1 MVLLEFTIEPFVDG
15 HPGRHVTEAIVAA
28 SALAVDVQVGPFGTS
43 CRAPLTDA
51 GDVARAV
58 IDAALANGATHV
70 SLHVELRAEEA

>member
-28 SALAVDVQVGPFGTS
+28 SALAVDVEVGPFGTS
-43 CRAPLTDA
+43 CRAPLAVA

-58 IDAALANGATHV
+58 VDAALANGATHV
-70 SLHVELRAEEA
+70 SLHVELPAGGA